1 VDESVTTPQQRPTR
15 QRVVLAERR
24 GARRVRTRT
33 EVVEQTEIGEAL
45 IGGLIRAQ
53 LGLAV
58 RAGLVMVLVLCSLP
72 VLFRLGSVGSFVL
85 LGVRLPWLLLGV
97 AVYPVLYGVGRLYVR
112 LAERNEQDFLEL
124 AED

>member
-1 VDESVTTPQQRPTR
+1 MTTPQQRPIR

-33 EVVEQTEIGEAL
+33 EVVEQTEIGAAL

-58 RAGLVMVLVLCSLP
+58 RVGLVMVLVLCSLP
-72 VLFRLGSVGSFVL
+72 ALFRLGSVGSFTL
-85 LGVRLPWLLLGV
+85 LGVRLPWLLLGI

-112 LAERNEQDFLEL
+112 LAERNEQDFLDL